1 MRIITLN
8 VNGLRSAMSKGLAD
22 WLAQSKADV
31 LCLQEVKLQEQ
42 SMTADLALIAGYQG
56 HFHFAQRPGCSGCAI
71 FTRRVPDSLRRGFGS
86 VEFDAEGR
94 YIQADYGDLSIIS
107 VYFPSGSSSPARQE
121 AKFRFLAE
129 FLPYMEALRQS
140 NHEIILCGDINI
152 AHQNIDLKNWK
163 ANQKNSGFTPEER
176 AWLTAQLNTGW
187 VDVHRRL
194 APDQEVYT
202 WWSNRG
208 AAYAKNVGWRI
219 DYQLATPQVAHT
231 ARSASVFRENRFSD
245 HAPLIVDYDWNF

>member
-56 HFHFAQRPGCSGCAI
+56 HFHFAQRPGYSGCAI

>member
-8 VNGLRSAMSKGLAD
+8 VNGLRSALNKGLED

-31 LCLQEVKLQEQ
+31 LCLQEIKLQEQ
-42 SMTADLALIAGYQG
+42 SMTAALRLIAGYQG
-56 HFHFAQRPGCSGCAI
+56 HFHFAQRPGYSGCAI
-71 FTRRVPDSLRRGFGS
+71 FTRRVPDKLRQGFGS

-94 YIQADYGDLSIIS
+94 YIQADYGKLSIIS

-129 FLPYMEALRQS
+129 FVPYMETLRQS
-140 NHEIILCGDINI
+140 NREIILCGDINI

-176 AWLTAQLNTGW
+176 AWLTAQLNKGW

-194 APDQEVYT
+194 APEQEVYT

-231 ARSASVFRENRFSD
+231 ARAASVFRENRFSD